1 MRGFSLGTIM
11 TRLILASAS
20 PYRKALL
27 ERLNLPF
34 EGMASEVNEEQ
45 YKEDI
50 TDALELTKILAQA
63 KARSIY
69 TSHQD
74 AFVIGGD
81 QVSLFNHEILGK
93 PHTEENAIKQL
104 LKLQGQTH
112 ELVTAT
118 CLLGPEGYEKTWV
131 ETIKLTMRPLS
142 ESEVTRYVQKER
154 PLDCAGSYKI
164 EGLGIS
170 LFEKIEG
177 HDQTSII
184 GMPLMSLASR
194 LREVGFQVP

>member
-1 MRGFSLGTIM
+1 M

-27 ERLNLPF
+27 ERLHIGF
-34 EGMASEVNEEQ
+34 EGIASEVDEDQ

-50 TDALELTKILAQA
+50 KDAVELTKALAKA
-63 KARSIY
+63 KARSVY
-69 TSHQD
+69 RTHQD
-74 AFVIGGD
+74 AYVIGGD

-93 PHTEENAIKQL
+93 PHIEENAIKQL
-104 LKLQGQTH
+104 LKLQGNSH

-118 CLLGPEGYEKTWV
+118 CLLGPNGHEKTWV
-131 ETIKLTMRPLS
+131 ERIKLTMRPMS
-142 ESEVTRYVQKER
+142 ESEIKRYVEKER

-177 HDQTSII
+177 HDQTAII

>member
-1 MRGFSLGTIM
+1 M

-27 ERLNLPF
+27 DRLNLPF
-34 EGMASEVNEEQ
+34 EGIASSVDEDK
-45 YKEDI
+45 YKEEI
-50 TDALELTKILAQA
+50 KDAFELTKVLAQA
-63 KARSIY
+63 KARSIFIN
-69 TSHQD
+69 HQD
-74 AFVIGGD
+74 AYVIGGD

-104 LKLQGQTH
+104 LKLQGKSH

-118 CLLGPEGYEKTWV
+118 TLLGPDGYEKTWV

-142 ESEVTRYVQKER
+142 ESEIKRYVQAER

-177 HDQTSII
+177 HDQTAII
-184 GMPLMSLASR
+184 GMPLMSLSSR

>member
-1 MRGFSLGTIM
+1 MA
-11 TRLILASAS
+11 RLILASAS
-20 PYRKALL
+20 PYRKELL
-27 ERLNLPF
+27 ERLNLEF
-34 EGMASEVNEEQ
+34 EGIASEVDEDQ

-50 TDALELTKILAQA
+50 KDAVELTKALAKA

-69 TSHQD
+69 GTNQD
-74 AFVIGGD
+74 AYVIGGD

-104 LKLQGQTH
+104 LKLQGNTH

-118 CLLGPEGYEKTWV
+118 CLLGPNGHEKTWV
-131 ETIKLTMRPLS
+131 ETIKLTMRPMS
-142 ESEVTRYVQKER
+142 ESEIKRYVEKER

-177 HDQTSII
+177 HDQTAII